1 MSDGLVFKQLAH
13 FVFVKELSH
22 CNNRLEA
29 LDVSDSVRTKTR
41 DFVRKYMQ
49 KFGATY
55 RRTEPTTTTAAG
67 GAEAPPQ

>member
-1 MSDGLVFKQLAH
+1 M
-13 FVFVKELSH
+13 FVKELSH

-49 KFGATY
+49 KFGAAY
-55 RRTEPTTTTAAG
+55 RRTEAPATAPAV
-67 GAEAPPQ
+67 EPQHTQ